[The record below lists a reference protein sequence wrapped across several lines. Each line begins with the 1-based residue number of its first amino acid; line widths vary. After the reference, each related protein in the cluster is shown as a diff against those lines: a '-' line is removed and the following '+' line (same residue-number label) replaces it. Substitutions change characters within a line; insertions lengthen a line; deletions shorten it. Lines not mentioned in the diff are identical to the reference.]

1 MKSQMIQMNKMY
13 NNDVE
18 IYRKIVG
25 FLNYSVS
32 NWGNIR
38 SDVTG
43 KVLRLTTDKA
53 GYKMITLSKS
63 QTETIKTM
71 HIHRIVAKAFIS
83 NPANKGLIDHT
94 NSVKSN
100 NHVDSLR
107 WTTKNGN
114 ERNKGKRSHNTSGV
128 TRE

>member
-32 NWGNIR
+32 NWGNML

-63 QTETIKTM
+63 QTETIKLC
-71 HIHRIVAKAFIS
+71 IFIAS
-83 NPANKGLIDHT
+83 WQKLSYQIQQIKD
-94 NSVKSN
+94 
-100 NHVDSLR
+100 
-107 WTTKNGN
+107 
-114 ERNKGKRSHNTSGV
+114 
-128 TRE
+128 